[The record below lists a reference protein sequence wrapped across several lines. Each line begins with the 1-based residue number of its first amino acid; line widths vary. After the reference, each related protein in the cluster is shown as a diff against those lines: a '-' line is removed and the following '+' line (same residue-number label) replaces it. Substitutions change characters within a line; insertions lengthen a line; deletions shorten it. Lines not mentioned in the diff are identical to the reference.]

1 MASVELFLLR
11 HAHAGDPAKAT
22 GPDAARPLSAR
33 GHDQAD
39 RLADHLA
46 RLGLEVD
53 AIISSP
59 KVRSV
64 ETAAPVADR
73 LGLEVRIDERLVG
86 GQLTPAAIEAILADA
101 GDPGVAILVG
111 HDPDMSDQLGE
122 LTGLARPQMRKG
134 AVARIT
140 LDRPVAAGSGIL
152 RWLVPP
158 DAILG

>member
-33 GHDQAD
+33 GRDQAE

-46 RLGLEVD
+46 ALGLAVD
-53 AIISSP
+53 ALISSP
-59 KVRSV
+59 KVRAV
-64 ETAAPVADR
+64 ETAAPIADR
-73 LGLEVRIDERLVG
+73 LGLAVRVDERLAG
-86 GQLTPAAIEAILADA
+86 GGLGPASIEAILAHA

-134 AVARIT
+134 AVARISIG
-140 LDRPVAAGSGIL
+140 RPVSPGSGIL

-158 DAILG
+158 DSLGG